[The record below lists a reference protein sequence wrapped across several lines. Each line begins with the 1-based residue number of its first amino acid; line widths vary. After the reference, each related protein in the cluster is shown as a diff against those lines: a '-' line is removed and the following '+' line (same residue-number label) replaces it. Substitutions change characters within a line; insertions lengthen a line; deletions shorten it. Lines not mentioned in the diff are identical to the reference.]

1 MLPLAPLSLDLGGVR
16 PALGALGRG
25 NLPRVEVRKDASVR
39 GNILTAARV
48 ACLACVAVVGCW
60 RREPGRSTRRAQI
73 IDGKSIASQVR
84 EEVKERVHA
93 FKQQHDVTPC
103 LAVVLVGQRP
113 DSQSYVR
120 AKAKVANEVGCRIVN
135 VDFPDSVSEAE
146 LLRKISEL
154 NAEPSV
160 HGILVQLP
168 LPEGINEQRVTDA
181 IAVHKD
187 ADGLTALNLGQLS
200 RPTGMPLA
208 IPCTP
213 NGCMELLKRHDVDV
227 SGKECV
233 ILGRSAIVGMP
244 MALLMVR
251 ANASVKVCH
260 RYTRDLRMACSQAD
274 VLVAAVGQ
282 PEFVQGDWIKD
293 GAVVIDVGIN
303 RVEDSSRKRGYRLA
317 GDVHFEK
324 AKERASL
331 ITPVPGGVGPMTV
344 AMLLKNTITLAER
357 SVERVFEEASAW
369 VNKNGGDLST
379 SALLELYA
387 FYKQA
392 TCGDCGGS
400 QPMGFQ
406 AAAKW
411 DAWSQLAGCPPDL
424 ARASYVQVLETYV
437 PNWQFGGRV
446 EERQSRGSGG
456 GDVSMGPAVSTMG
469 CIGGG
474 DPGDVDET
482 PAGQLCQQ
490 IAEGDVEGA
499 CGLLRASPQL
509 AGQADKDGMLPL
521 HWACDRGD
529 LDMVQ
534 FLLELPAAL
543 AMINTADAA
552 GDTAL
557 HYAVMS
563 ENESVA
569 QLLVSKGAD
578 VTATNEALDMA

>member
-1 MLPLAPLSLDLGGVR
+1 MKVLLAGSVGIAFGVLVDCLRKRRKKHRNLSRLQHG
-16 PALGALGRG
+16 
-25 NLPRVEVRKDASVR
+25 
-39 GNILTAARV
+39 
-48 ACLACVAVVGCW
+48 
-60 RREPGRSTRRAQI
+60 
-73 IDGKSIASQVR
+73 
-84 EEVKERVHA
+84 EVK
-93 FKQQHDVTPC
+93 
-103 LAVVLVGQRP
+103 VV
-113 DSQSYVR
+113 
-120 AKAKVANEVGCRIVN
+120 A
-135 VDFPDSVSEAE
+135 
-146 LLRKISEL
+146 
-154 NAEPSV
+154 
-160 HGILVQLP
+160 
-168 LPEGINEQRVTDA
+168 
-181 IAVHKD
+181 
-187 ADGLTALNLGQLS
+187 
-200 RPTGMPLA
+200 
-208 IPCTP
+208 
-213 NGCMELLKRHDVDV
+213 
-227 SGKECV
+227 
-233 ILGRSAIVGMP
+233 
-244 MALLMVR
+244 
-251 ANASVKVCH
+251 
-260 RYTRDLRMACSQAD
+260 AD
-274 VLVAAVGQ
+274 VA
-282 PEFVQGDWIKD
+282 
-293 GAVVIDVGIN
+293 
-303 RVEDSSRKRGYRLA
+303 R
-317 GDVHFEK
+317 
-324 AKERASL
+324 
-331 ITPVPGGVGPMTV
+331 
-344 AMLLKNTITLAER
+344 
-357 SVERVFEEASAW
+357 FEEASAW

-578 VTATNEALDMA
+578 VTATNEAGETPSQLAEEGGLSLRAD